1 MSNGGY
7 LAPPDQN
14 PEQKELWTETWT
26 RLDRFLPNFF
36 TELFPKEAKEP
47 PLARKLVADEQ
58 GLASGEAATGEGKA
72 DSQEG

>member
-36 TELFPKEAKEP
+36 AELFPEEAKKP
-47 PLARKLVADEQ
+47 PLARKSFVDEQ
-58 GLASGEAATGEGKA
+58 RPASGEAATGEGKA
-72 DSQEG
+72 DS

>member
-7 LAPPDQN
+7 LAPPDEN

-36 TELFPKEAKEP
+36 AELFPEEAEKP
-47 PLARKLVADEQ
+47 PLVRKSVADEQ
-58 GLASGEAATGEGKA
+58 RPALGEAAIGEGKA
-72 DSQEG
+72 DS

>member
-14 PEQKELWTETWT
+14 PEQKELWIETWT

-36 TELFPKEAKEP
+36 AELFPEEAEKP
-47 PLARKLVADEQ
+47 PLARKSVADEQ
-58 GLASGEAATGEGKA
+58 RPASGEAAIGEGKA
-72 DSQEG
+72 DS